1 MQLKVIRKIKYLFND
16 CRKLYFI
23 TNSIAYK
30 ELKNNGTI
38 QNNKNCCVFVGEYFD
53 SKKNNYLSNFTLP
66 LSAIRLK
73 PYSFLAKLQVLYAD
87 AFQIFISLF
96 FIFKNNKQKKLIFTS
111 ILNSRTLYILDKIIP
126 SKINV
131 IDWQYKYIYKYL
143 FKKNTFR
150 KVSFKYGDFEF
161 RASHSLRC
169 KKIFPFGQNAE
180 LSKKLK
186 YAKNGDIIVIH
197 NPNRSIEYW
206 LNLNNII
213 ECSNIKKKYIF
224 IIHPKTFESD
234 IKVFKDIFKDNSNYK
249 YIYFKSLE
257 KLIQEQD
264 KVIISLC
271 YSLSSSLDFIF
282 YDKKIPLTSPMK
294 TK

>member
-30 ELKNNGTI
+30 ELKKNGTI
-38 QNNKNCCVFVGEYFD
+38 QNNKCCCVFVGEYFD

-96 FIFKNNKQKKLIFTS
+96 YIFKNNKQKKLIFTS

-143 FKKNTFR
+143 FKKNKFR

-169 KKIFPFGQNAE
+169 KKIFPFGQNTE

-197 NPNRSIEYW
+197 NPNRSNKYW

-234 IKVFKDIFKDNSNYK
+234 IKIFKDIFKDNSNYK